1 MTRRWAAAVMGAAL
15 TAAACGRGGAGQG
28 TSPPPPAAVAE
39 PRLGVGDL
47 PTDVRTVP
55 DPPPRGDPGDLLA
68 LAPRTGRDVPPGA
81 RAWDVLYLSQG
92 VKGGPVAVSGVV
104 FAPEALGTG
113 ESRPVVTW
121 GHGSVGIADA
131 CAPSRTGVHVPDL
144 SRLLDAGY
152 VVAATDYE
160 GLGTPGAHPYLIGV
174 SEGRSLLDA
183 ARAAAR
189 IDGTH
194 AGGRVVAMGHSQG
207 GQAALFAGRLAPG
220 YAPDLD
226 VVGVVASAPA
236 AELTTLLRSAVPIS
250 LGYGLVSSG
259 IYAYSQAYDELELS
273 DVLTPMAIDRL
284 GAVEEVC
291 LTQLTT
297 MFARESPDALLAAN
311 PLDVAPWA
319 ARVREN
325 EPGTATIAT
334 PVLVVQ
340 GGSDVIVVASS
351 TDTAV
356 GRLCQGGN
364 VVDYRRYPGAD
375 HGEIL
380 GEAGP
385 EILPWVAERV
395 AGRDATST
403 CG

>member
-1 MTRRWAAAVMGAAL
+1 MVIRRWAAVVVAAGL
-15 TAAACGRGGAGQG
+15 APAACGGGAGRDA
-28 TSPPPPAAVAE
+28 SPPPSAPVGE
-39 PRLGVGDL
+39 PGVGVGDL
-47 PTDVRTVP
+47 PTDVRAVP
-55 DPPPRGDPGDLLA
+55 DPPPGGDPGDLLA
-68 LAPRTGRDVPPGA
+68 LAPRTGPDVPAGA
-81 RAWDVLYLSQG
+81 RAWDVLYLSLG
-92 VKGGPVAVSGVV
+92 VKGDPVAVSGVV
-104 FAPEALGTG
+104 FAPEGPSTAGR
-113 ESRPVVTW
+113 RPVVTW
-121 GHGSVGIADA
+121 GHGSVGIADV

-174 SEGRSLLDA
+174 SEGRGLLDA

-189 IDGTH
+189 IEGTG
-194 AGGRVVAMGHSQG
+194 AGARVVAMGHSQG

-226 VVGVVASAPA
+226 LVGVVASAPA
-236 AELTTLLRSAVPIS
+236 AELATLLRSAAPIS

-259 IYAYSQAYDELELS
+259 IYAYSQAYDELVLS
-273 DVLTPMAIDRL
+273 DVLTPVAIDRL
-284 GAVEEVC
+284 GVVEEVC
-291 LTQLTT
+291 LTDLTT
-297 MFARESPDALLAAN
+297 MFAREPPGSLLAAN
-311 PLDVAPWA
+311 PLDVGPWA

-325 EPGTATIAT
+325 EPGTAAIPT

-340 GGSDVIVVASS
+340 GGNDFIVLASS

-356 GRLCQGGN
+356 GRLCEGGN
-364 VVDYRRYPGAD
+364 VVDYRRYPGID

-380 GEAGP
+380 SEAGP
-385 EILPWVAERV
+385 EVLPWVAERV